1 VLLVNYAHTGIH
13 QVYIIMITQQS
24 LVVPS
29 SFNLKKLGWEDPWT
43 ASKSCRSKL
52 SVTGDT
58 TKYLVLTLCRGGA
71 LFPQDSVKLFCHDAH
86 FAQMAK
92 WRLRWDLSEAIPQTN
107 SDAFHPTNHYHPLSV
122 WLSSRNLV
130 SQDRA
135 HMTRGCTGSFTTWT
149 SPIFLFLGGRPQ
161 VRYTRPP

>member
-13 QVYIIMITQQS
+13 QVYTIMITQQS
-24 LVVPS
+24 LVNHS
-29 SFNLKKLGWEDPWT
+29 SFNFKEVGMRRSLN
-43 ASKSCRSKL
+43 SFNSCCSKL

-71 LFPQDSVKLFCHDAH
+71 LFPQDSVNLFCHDAH

-92 WRLRWDLSEAIPQTN
+92 WRLRRDFSKAIPQTN
-107 SDAFHPTNHYHPLSV
+107 PDALHPTNHYHPLSV

-130 SQDRA
+130 GQDRA
-135 HMTRGCTGSFTTWT
+135 HMTRSCTGSFTTWT
-149 SPIFLFLGGRPQ
+149 SPISLFLGGRPQ

>member
-13 QVYIIMITQQS
+13 RCTQLWSHKKS

-29 SFNLKKLGWEDPWT
+29 SFNLKKLGWRDPWT

-58 TKYLVLTLCRGGA
+58 AKYLVLTLCRGGA
-71 LFPQDSVKLFCHDAH
+71 LFPQDSVNLFCHDAH
-86 FAQMAK
+86 FTQIAK
-92 WRLRWDLSEAIPQTN
+92 WRLRRDLSEAILQTN
-107 SDAFHPTNHYHPLSV
+107 PDAFHPTNHYHPLSV

-135 HMTRGCTGSFTTWT
+135 HMTLGCTGSFTTWT
-149 SPIFLFLGGRPQ
+149 SPISLFLGGRPQ